1 MRGAMFFSPEKKF
14 GFVVISTG
22 SYEPMDPANL
32 DPTGSDA
39 ADHNVLTRTL
49 TLMYD
54 HFIR

>member
-1 MRGAMFFSPEKKF
+1 MRSAMFFSPEKKF

-22 SYEPMDPANL
+22 SYEPMDPANI